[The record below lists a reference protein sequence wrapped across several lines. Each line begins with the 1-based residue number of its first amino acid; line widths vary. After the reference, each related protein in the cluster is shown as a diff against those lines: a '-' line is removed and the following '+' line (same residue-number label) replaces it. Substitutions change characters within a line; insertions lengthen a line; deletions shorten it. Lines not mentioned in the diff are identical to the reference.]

1 MLFVV
6 SRTRKEREFNKTRQN
21 TQRCKDHTEQ
31 SLVKLFIVKLLLA
44 TWHPTMKK
52 HISRLSLIFMLLAL
66 LGFIL
71 LISNITSL
79 ENLNIQLMS
88 TFYKIQNTIHSAFK
102 HSEKSLPLN
111 INHTTCEHFA
121 QEPTAEEV
129 KEERDLLNSITWPGP
144 LVNGLPV
151 ELSSDPAKSYFVI
164 QGPPVQH
171 IGDQLV
177 VNVHMHN
184 FLDQPK
190 KHGGD
195 FLIARLHSPE
205 LGAGVAGKVHD
216 HQNGNY
222 TVLFPLLWI
231 GVVHVEITM
240 VHPSEAVE
248 VLKRLQKEQPDRVF
262 FKSMFRS
269 GNISEATVCNLCM
282 PLNEKPLCNYTDLKT
297 GEPWYCYKPQ
307 NLSCETRIDHSIGGY
322 KKNLITEYEAQFFQS
337 KVNIKVSIP
346 ASMLGNVTVLPA
358 KKESSWIIIYSPNTL
373 EQCQHVFKKCCSS
386 YKDKLKKT
394 IYDAAGYYFN
404 NTWKP
409 LNGAVIQQFSNS
421 LAITRCLKGKTVYM
435 FGDSTIRQWFE
446 YLTAF
451 VPNLKQLNIYSS
463 KQLGPFMAV
472 DSKSNI
478 LVTFRGHGP
487 PIRSTSVF
495 ASGLRYVANE
505 LDRLRGGHT
514 QLFCGH
520 HSRSSF
526 FITSCP
532 LHLPI
537 SNQPPAFGATQMRMG
552 SLLSLVPLKVSCLC
566 HLEEIFF
573 AAVATGLLIRDKLT
587 LIKNI
592 LFILFHHIICV
603 KPALRQCLLLKAIYK

>member
-1 MLFVV
+1 
-6 SRTRKEREFNKTRQN
+6 
-21 TQRCKDHTEQ
+21 
-31 SLVKLFIVKLLLA
+31 
-44 TWHPTMKK
+44 MKK

-190 KHGGD
+190 THGGD

-358 KKESSWIIIYSPNTL
+358 KKEQTKIKRSIY
-373 EQCQHVFKKCCSS
+373 H
-386 YKDKLKKT
+386 
-394 IYDAAGYYFN
+394 AAGYYFN

-409 LNGAVIQQFSNS
+409 LNGAVMQQFSNS

-451 VPNLKQLNIYSS
+451 VPNLKQINIYSS

-505 LDRLRGGHT
+505 LDRLRGGPHT
-514 QLFCGH
+514 VVLVSVWAHFSTFPTEVYIRRLWHIRKAVLRLLDREPATVVVIRSANLQKMGSESSLFNSDWFSVQIDAVLRAMFRGIRVQLLDAWEMTLAH
-520 HSRSSF
+520 
-526 FITSCP
+526 
-532 LHLPI
+532 HLPHDI
-537 SNQPPAFGATQMRMG
+537 HPSHP
-552 SLLSLVPLKVSCLC
+552 
-566 HLEEIFF
+566 I
-573 AAVATGLLIRDKLT
+573 
-587 LIKNI
+587 IKNMIDLI
-592 LFILFHHIICV
+592 LSQIC
-603 KPALRQCLLLKAIYK
+603 LKKKK

>member
-1 MLFVV
+1 
-6 SRTRKEREFNKTRQN
+6 
-21 TQRCKDHTEQ
+21 
-31 SLVKLFIVKLLLA
+31 
-44 TWHPTMKK
+44 WHPTMKK

-102 HSEKSLPLN
+102 HSEKLLPLN

-129 KEERDLLNSITWPGP
+129 KEQRDLLKSITWPGP
-144 LVNGLPV
+144 LVKGLPV

-190 KHGGD
+190 MHGGD

-269 GNISEATVCNLCM
+269 GKISEATVCNLCM

-322 KKNLITEYEAQFFQS
+322 KKNIITEYEAQFFQS

-358 KKESSWIIIYSPNTL
+358 KKDQTKIKRSIY
-373 EQCQHVFKKCCSS
+373 H
-386 YKDKLKKT
+386 
-394 IYDAAGYYFN
+394 AAGYYFN

-409 LNGAVIQQFSNS
+409 LNGAAIQQFSKS
-421 LAITRCLKGKTVYM
+421 MAITRCLKGKTVYM

-451 VPNLKQLNIYSS
+451 VPNLKQLNMYSS
-463 KQLGPFMAV
+463 KQLGPFIAV
-472 DSKSNI
+472 DSKNNI

-505 LDRLRGGHT
+505 LDRLRGGPHT
-514 QLFCGH
+514 VVLVSVWAHFSTFPTEVYIRRLWHIRRAVMRLLDREPATVVVIRSANLQKMGSESSLFNSDWFSVQIDAVLRAMFRGIRVQLLDAWEMTLAH
-520 HSRSSF
+520 
-526 FITSCP
+526 
-532 LHLPI
+532 HLPHDI
-537 SNQPPAFGATQMRMG
+537 HPSHP
-552 SLLSLVPLKVSCLC
+552 
-566 HLEEIFF
+566 I
-573 AAVATGLLIRDKLT
+573 
-587 LIKNI
+587 IKNMIDLI
-592 LFILFHHIICV
+592 LSQIC
-603 KPALRQCLLLKAIYK
+603 LKEKN